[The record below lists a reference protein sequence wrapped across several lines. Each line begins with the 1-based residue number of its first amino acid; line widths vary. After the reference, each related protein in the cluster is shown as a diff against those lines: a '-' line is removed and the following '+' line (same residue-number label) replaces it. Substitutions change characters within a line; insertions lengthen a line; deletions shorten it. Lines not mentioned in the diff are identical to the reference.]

1 MNVLERIKSLVFST
15 KQNAMSPAP
24 AVGIEDMLPAVV
36 TFGLIAIVAAVIAL
50 VLTQFVST
58 EFTGINAYSCN
69 VAAPCIAYN
78 SLQFGLQGIQTM
90 TSFLSLIALVIVA
103 AVIIG
108 VVLLAFSFGGRGGG
122 RTF

>member
-1 MNVLERIKSLVFST
+1 MNVFEKVKSFLNFG
-15 KQNAMSPAP
+15 KKDMSPAP

-50 VLTQFVST
+50 VLTQFLANSAVTAGSIAANS
-58 EFTGINAYSCN
+58 IN
-69 VAAPCIAYN
+69 
-78 SLQFGLQGIQTM
+78 FGLQGIQTM

-108 VVLLAFSFGGRGGG
+108 VVLLAFSFGGRGQG